1 MGRETQAN
9 SMANGPATDAN
20 SNVSA
25 MVIADNLEIWPSG
38 RDSPE
43 SPYGYVGASDLQQF
57 EWPQRHKA

>member
-1 MGRETQAN
+1 
-9 SMANGPATDAN
+9 MANGPATDAN